1 MHWVRRVL
9 YKESVVVSKTGRLWY
24 YAIDM
29 GALLFEKLA
38 RLEGFEP
45 TTPGSE
51 DRCSNP
57 LSYRRWGGR
66 RDSNPRSPGPQPG
79 ALNLWATPTTVRPF

>member
-1 MHWVRRVL
+1 MRAIGGFADVTTS
-9 YKESVVVSKTGRLWY
+9 ERL
-24 YAIDM
+24 M
-29 GALLFEKLA
+29 A

-79 ALNLWATPTTVRPF
+79 ALNLWATPTTMRPF